1 MRNPLYLALLS
12 IPTVL
17 GVALAGPAAAAEAPC
32 PVPKALRFEVE
43 GKIVRDRVGLTQGL
57 EFHDGKLF
65 ESTGRTEGETRL
77 NTVGLDGKVTVL
89 DDLGMAVFGEGLAIL
104 NGEVFQLTWQEH
116 VVFVYDLSG
125 KLLRKMTN
133 PRLGWGLASDGKSLI
148 FTDGEGAL
156 HYADPKTFKLTRS
169 IPLRAA
175 GGKPPVWLNELEYV
189 DGKLFGNVFTTD
201 WIVEVDPNTGC
212 MVAASDLSFL
222 RGTMSPAERGAVEES
237 SEHVLN
243 GIARNAAT
251 GLFYI
256 TGKRWPM
263 IYVGRFRPAD

>member
-89 DDLGMAVFGEGLAIL
+89 DDLGTAVFGEGLAIL

-175 GGKPPVWLNELEYV
+175 
-189 DGKLFGNVFTTD
+189 
-201 WIVEVDPNTGC
+201 
-212 MVAASDLSFL
+212 AASRRSGSTSSNMSTANCSATSSPPIGSSRSTRTPAAWWL
-222 RGTMSPAERGAVEES
+222 RPTSPSCAARCLRPSGAPSRRAPSMSSTASPAMPRPGSSTSPES
-237 SEHVLN
+237 
-243 GIARNAAT
+243 A
-251 GLFYI
+251 
-256 TGKRWPM
+256 
-263 IYVGRFRPAD
+263 GR